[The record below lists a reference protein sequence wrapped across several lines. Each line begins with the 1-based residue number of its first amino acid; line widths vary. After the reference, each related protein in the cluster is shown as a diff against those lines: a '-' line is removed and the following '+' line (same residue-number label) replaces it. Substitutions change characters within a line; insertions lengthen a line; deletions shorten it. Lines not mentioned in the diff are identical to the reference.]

1 VRIDDISQYLS
12 DEDDEQ
18 IDIDPH
24 RVLRDANG
32 RTLIENLDGL
42 PLELKP
48 GESKPRIPDFV
59 LDNSE

>member
-1 VRIDDISQYLS
+1 VRVDDINQFLS
-12 DEDDEQ
+12 DDDDNQ

-24 RVLRDANG
+24 RIFRDANG
-32 RTLIENLDGL
+32 RTLVENFDGL